1 MKEGNIALQLN
12 LWKKSF
18 FLKTPLFFCWNSKF
32 EFLSFTFFECKTL
45 KMWWLETWG
54 HEILILWSFRCI
66 ICKMIFNLCL
76 NPLQD
81 VKLNQTVN
89 YTKKTTQSENEAFS
103 WYLLRLRGY
112 IAKHW
117 KFLIPF
123 IIFRVHGHN
132 NHDSPFFYWI
142 VYYVLNTMFSYMV
155 N

>member
-1 MKEGNIALQLN
+1 
-12 LWKKSF
+12 
-18 FLKTPLFFCWNSKF
+18 
-32 EFLSFTFFECKTL
+32 
-45 KMWWLETWG
+45 
-54 HEILILWSFRCI
+54 
-66 ICKMIFNLCL
+66 MIFNLCL

-123 IIFRVHGHN
+123 IIFRVH
-132 NHDSPFFYWI
+132 DE
-142 VYYVLNTMFSYMV
+142 T
-155 N
+155 